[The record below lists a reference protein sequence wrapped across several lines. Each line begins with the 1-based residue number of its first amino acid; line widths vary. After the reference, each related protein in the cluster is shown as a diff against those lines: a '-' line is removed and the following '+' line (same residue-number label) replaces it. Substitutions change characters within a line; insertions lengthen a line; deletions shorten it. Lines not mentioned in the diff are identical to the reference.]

1 MTITAFTGPIIT
13 FQDGGILNSTSVYQ
27 NADQAPSLFLQGT
40 GLLDP
45 RTNHTYFPDDTN
57 GIIGIGAGG
66 AAIYAAPMLGW
77 LNATFM
83 TADYAP
89 GSASTVSLAVPAALS
104 STSIAL
110 ITVSAANI
118 TVNSGPGSTASNS
131 SGGVNAAGTTATS
144 GSLLIDNIPAWVY
157 PSQAKSIALWDPANP
172 PVGRAVTVYSNAA
185 ASSINFTITGYD
197 AYGYPITQVLAGSS
211 STGSVTT
218 GKTFK
223 WVSSVTASAT
233 ASATSVSV
241 GVSDTYGLP
250 MFAGSFSYI
259 DLWFNNTA
267 AFTTASTAF
276 TAGSTATATNSTDVR
291 GTYNIAGALGGAA
304 NGAKTLQMWQSIS
317 VANISSA
324 TGLFGVLPA

>member
-1 MTITAFTGPIIT
+1 MTITALTGPVVT
-13 FQDGGILNSTSVYQ
+13 FQDGGLLNSSSAYQ

-45 RTNHTYFPDDTN
+45 RTNYTYFPDDPN

-66 AAIYAAPMLGW
+66 AAIYAAPLLGW
-77 LNATFM
+77 LNATFL

-89 GSASTVSLAVPAALS
+89 GTAST
-104 STSIAL
+104 TSIAAAQTFTSSTTL
-110 ITVSAANI
+110 TLATVSAGNI
-118 TVNSGPGSTASNS
+118 TVNSGPGTTASNS
-131 SGGVNAAGTTATS
+131 SGFPNAAGTTATT
-144 GSLLIDNIPAWVY
+144 GNLLIDNIPAWVY
-157 PSQAKSIALWDPANP
+157 PAQSRSIALWDPANP
-172 PVGRAVTVYSNAA
+172 PVGRAVTIYTNT
-185 ASSINFTITGYD
+185 ASGASFTVSGYD
-197 AYGYPITQVLAGSS
+197 AYGYPITQVIAGSS

-223 WVSSVTASAT
+223 WVTSVVSSITSSTA
-233 ASATSVSV
+233 SVSV
-241 GVSDTYGLP
+241 GVSDTYGFP
-250 MFAGSFSYI
+250 MFAGGFSYI

-267 AFTTASTAF
+267 AFTTASTSF

-304 NGAKTLQMWQSIS
+304 NGAKTLQIWQSIS

-324 TGLFGVLPA
+324 AGLFGVTPA